1 MLKGKRL
8 QPGDTIGV
16 IGPSGAVRKEGAV
29 DEAVAYIKELGYQV
43 KLGESAHARYGYLS
57 GTDEVRA
64 RDLCA
69 MFADPQVDAIV
80 CTRGGYGTM
89 RMLDMLDYDV
99 IRANPKVFV
108 GFSDI
113 TALHIAFLEK
123 CGLVTF
129 HGPMATRWK
138 DEFPDGFTQDALART
153 VMKAQPL
160 GNLVNA
166 PGYHARQT
174 VNSGCAEGMLVGGN
188 LSLIAGT
195 IGTPYEL
202 DTKGRI
208 LFIEEIG
215 ERTYC
220 VDRMLTQLRLAGK
233 FEDCAGIVFGDF
245 CDCPVEYPEFGLT
258 LEEVIRDIAAPC
270 GKPIFTGLQAGHVS
284 PKLTLPFGVQCRMD
298 ADACTLEILEAA
310 VIEA

>member
-8 QPGDTIGV
+8 RQGDTIGV
-16 IGPSGAVRKEGAV
+16 IGPSGAVRTEGAV
-29 DEAVAYIKELGYQV
+29 DAAVEYMKELGFNV
-43 KLGESAHARYGYLS
+43 KLGESANARYGYLS
-57 GTDEVRA
+57 GTDELRA
-64 RDLCA
+64 RDLNA

-89 RMLDMLDYDV
+89 RMLDMLDYET
-99 IRANPKVFV
+99 IRRNPKIFV

-123 CGLVTF
+123 SGLVTF

-138 DEFPDGFTQDALART
+138 DEFPDGFTKDALYRA
-153 VMKAQPL
+153 VMEPAPL
-160 GNLVNA
+160 GELVNA
-166 PGYHARQT
+166 PGYHARAT
-174 VNSGCAEGMLVGGN
+174 VNPGCAEGMLVGGN

-195 IGTPYEL
+195 IGTPYEI
-202 DTKGRI
+202 DTKDRI

-233 FEDCAGIVFGDF
+233 FDDCAGIVFGDF
-245 CDCPVEYPEFGLT
+245 NDCPVEYPDFGLT

-270 GKPIFTGLQAGHVS
+270 GKPIFTGLQAGHVT
-284 PKLTLPFGVQCRMD
+284 PKLTLPFGVRCCMD
-298 ADACTLEILEAA
+298 ADACTLTILEAA
-310 VIEA
+310 VTE

>member
-1 MLKGKRL
+1 MLYGKRL
-8 QPGDTIGV
+8 KLGDTIGL
-16 IGPSGAVRKEGAV
+16 IGPSGTVREAGAV
-29 DEAVAYIKELGYQV
+29 DQAIAYMKELGFHV
-43 KLGESAHARYGYLS
+43 KVGESAHAKYGYLS
-57 GTDEVRA
+57 GTDEMRA
-64 RDLCA
+64 RDINA
-69 MFADPQVDAIV
+69 MFADKEVDAIV

-89 RMLDMLDYDV
+89 RMLDLLDYDV

-113 TALHIAFLEK
+113 TALHIAFFEK

-138 DEFPDGFTQDALART
+138 PEFADGFTQPAFYNA

-160 GNLVNA
+160 GVLVNA
-166 PGYHARQT
+166 PDYHERKT
-174 VNSGCAEGMLVGGN
+174 VNSGCAEGLLVGGN

-195 IGTPYEL
+195 IGTPYEIN
-202 DTKGRI
+202 TKDRI

-220 VDRMLTQLRLAGK
+220 VDRMLTQMRLAGK
-233 FEDCAGIVFGDF
+233 FEDCAGVVFGDF
-245 CDCPVEYPEFGLT
+245 NDCPVEYPEFGLT
-258 LEEVIRDIAAPC
+258 LEEVIRDVVSSC

-284 PKLTLPFGVQCRMD
+284 PKLTLPLGTRCRMD
-298 ADACTLEILEAA
+298 ADSCTLEVLEAA
-310 VIEA
+310 VHD